1 MWSLSIQY
9 LQKCL
14 LIFLIIAKNVY
25 SFPSIM
31 SEKYNLAFLLTRDD
45 SSKIDWPIDMEVP
58 EYKKHM
64 LQAFTVFLISLIGFK
79 NF

>member
-31 SEKYNLAFLLTRDD
+31 SEKYNLEAGVSWGAGASVDLQLNV
-45 SSKIDWPIDMEVP
+45 KHP
-58 EYKKHM
+58 EK
-64 LQAFTVFLISLIGFK
+64 SR
-79 NF
+79 

>member
-31 SEKYNLAFLLTRDD
+31 SEKYNLDIFPNPEASYISEDD
-45 SSKIDWPIDMEVP
+45 LYFSYDYPQYEP
-58 EYKKHM
+58 
-64 LQAFTVFLISLIGFK
+64 L
-79 NF
+79 